1 MAAGKIEQRLS
12 KAMAQV
18 ILGLDLL
25 LFDLG
30 KIGVRQIV
38 VKELG

>member
-1 MAAGKIEQRLS
+1 
-12 KAMAQV
+12 
-18 ILGLDLL
+18 LGLDLL
-25 LFDLG
+25 LFDPG

>member
-1 MAAGKIEQRLS
+1 
-12 KAMAQV
+12 MAQV

-25 LFDLG
+25 LFDPG